1 MSGFI
6 TINKGGIDIA
16 DGVYAVVLT
25 KVDGPKTITRSD
37 GTEADIID
45 WTFEVMDGQY
55 AGTEIQGTTSTSSG
69 PKSKM
74 FAWLTALF
82 GGKAPTVGSSFEKDD
97 LVGKL
102 ALATVR
108 TPEGGWPKL
117 ENLGAIPASMLA
129 NGIARATGV
138 GVAAP
143 GAPASAPPQGEPVTF
158 GVAGVQPPVAAGVGD
173 LPF

>member
-1 MSGFI
+1 MSFI
-6 TINKGGIDIA
+6 TVNKGGIDIA
-16 DGVYAVVLT
+16 DGVYAVALT
-25 KVDGPKTITRSD
+25 KIEGPKTITRPD
-37 GTEADIID
+37 NTEAEIID

-129 NGIARATGV
+129 NGIARATGAPMTMPGSPAPREATPEPAFGSV
-138 GVAAP
+138 GVQ
-143 GAPASAPPQGEPVTF
+143 APAALT
-158 GVAGVQPPVAAGVGD
+158 GD